1 MFQRVVAL
9 LLCLVVSTLPC
20 WSGPPQAAQRAG
32 QISVLVPAAER
43 NSKPAKAK
51 EEVDWNDL
59 LKTEHNGR
67 LRTVLTDGSI
77 LSLGSDSEMR
87 VLQHDAK
94 SQQTS
99 IEMGFGAIRSR
110 VVKLTEPGAKFEVH
124 TRQAVMGVIG
134 TYFIVLVTAHR
145 TRVICLEGSVSVT
158 PTSGAPVTCVAGS
171 MVDVED
177 NAAPVLMPTPR
188 SVLDESLTLTDVE
201 PPRRGGSGPTHTLR
215 YVIIGI
221 AVSGAVAGAMIGT
234 TCSCGGPFSQR
245 VR

>member
-1 MFQRVVAL
+1 MFHRVVSL
-9 LLCLVVSTLPC
+9 VLCLLVSMMPC
-20 WSGPPQAAQRAG
+20 WSEPPQATQPAG
-32 QISVLVPAAER
+32 HISALIPSAER
-43 NSKPAKAK
+43 NTKPAKAK

-59 LKTEHNGR
+59 LKTEHSGR
-67 LRTVLTDGSI
+67 LRTDLTDGSTI
-77 LSLGSDSEMR
+77 SMGSDSEMR